1 MELSWTVDR
10 AGDASLVRC
19 RVRNDDAAPRRV
31 RVESE
36 FDAPVLPPRRA
47 GVPADGWD
55 ASGVTLRMGPDERRG
70 FGFATPAPPVDPPVE
85 IVAVEPVDASDPD
98 GSGRDVAGPTA
109 DGGGVGSTPAAALRE
124 LAEHRP
130 PRAAVDANPEVGG
143 RSEDTAAAG
152 DGRGHDGGPGEVG
165 SDDAEGDD
173 GAADGTGDDDAE
185 GDDGAAGDAEDDDEV
200 GDDGA
205 LTRTDPDSVDDWFA
219 AVKSR
224 IERAERLAGADVET
238 ATEVVGDA
246 GGVDALAE
254 LDDRLD
260 DDAERLRSV
269 SERAASLAERAA
281 ETDVP
286 VDALERLS

>member
-1 MELSWTVDR
+1 MELTWTVDR

-55 ASGVTLRMGPDERRG
+55 ASGVTLRMGPGERRG
-70 FGFATPAPPVDPPVE
+70 FGFATPAPPVGPPVE
-85 IVAVEPVDASDPD
+85 VVAVEPVESSEPVGQDRSDRKAA
-98 GSGRDVAGPTA
+98 GSAG

-130 PRAAVDANPEVGG
+130 PRAAVYANPEVGG

-152 DGRGHDGGPGEVG
+152 DGRGHDGDPDEVE
-165 SDDAEGDD
+165 SDGADSDD
-173 GAADGTGDDDAE
+173 GAADGIETDDAE
-185 GDDGAAGDAEDDDEV
+185 
-200 GDDGA
+200 DDGA

-219 AVKSR
+219 AVESR
-224 IERAERLAGADVET
+224 IERAERLAGADVAT

>member
-19 RVRNDDAAPRRV
+19 RLRNDDAVPRRV

-55 ASGVTLRMGPDERRG
+55 ANGVTLRVGRDERRG

-85 IVAVEPVDASDPD
+85 IADVEPIEPTASD
-98 GSGRDVAGPTA
+98 GSVREVVGSAADGRDP
-109 DGGGVGSTPAAALRE
+109 GSTPAAALRE

-130 PRAAVDANPEVGG
+130 PRAAVDGDPEVDD

-152 DGRGHDGGPGEVG
+152 DARGSDRDRDEAESDDNADGG
-165 SDDAEGDD
+165 DDTED
-173 GAADGTGDDDAE
+173 DDDAL
-185 GDDGAAGDAEDDDEV
+185 ARA
-200 GDDGA
+200 
-205 LTRTDPDSVDDWFA
+205 DPGSVDDWFA
-219 AVKSR
+219 AVESR
-224 IERAERLAGADVET
+224 IDRAERLTGADVAT

-246 GGVDALAE
+246 GGVDPLAD
-254 LDDRLD
+254 LDDRID
-260 DDAERLRSV
+260 DDAERLRAV

-286 VDALERLS
+286 VDALERLA